1 MAEKILSAGIMG
13 LTTQIVEVEAD
24 MGGGDLGIF
33 SIVGLPDKAISEA
46 KERVRSAIKSLD
58 LKFPRRKIIVNLAPA
73 DFKKYGPG
81 YDLPIAISILSILY
95 KFDFNFKD
103 SVFLGELA
111 LNGDLRSINGILSI
125 ASSLQKNGIKKIY
138 LPYNNYQEANI
149 ISGLEIFPIKNLKEL
164 FLFFLKKII
173 IKPIIGDNKNIK
185 RDDALISP
193 ALNMANIKG
202 QKQAKR
208 ALEISAAGSHNILL
222 FGPPGSGKT
231 MLARSLVSIL
241 PSLNQKEFLEIN
253 KIFSVAGK
261 LNNKKLIFNRPFR
274 APHHTAS
281 SVSLLGGGSWPKP
294 GEVSLA
300 HRGILFFDEFSEF
313 PKFILENLRQPL
325 EDGFINICRT
335 AYSVIFPANF
345 MLVAS
350 MNPCPCGYLG
360 DKNNK
365 CICSNPQLLNYR
377 KKISGPIVDRIDIFI
392 EVPRVNFNNLISNNE
407 EEPSFDIRCRVEQAR
422 KIQIGRFKNLGII
435 SNSEMNVA
443 DIKKFC
449 QVDKLTQ
456 ELLKEA
462 VEKLNLSAR
471 SYFRVLKLART
482 ISDLKGNNDVE
493 FNDVAEAL
501 QYKLNFK

>member
-24 MGGGDLGIF
+24 MGGGDLGVF

-46 KERVRSAIKSLD
+46 KERVRSAIKSLG
-58 LKFPRRKIIVNLAPA
+58 LKFPRRKIVVNLAPA
-73 DFKKYGPG
+73 DFKKYGPS

-95 KFDFNFKD
+95 KFDFDFKS

-111 LNGDLRSINGILSI
+111 LNGDLRSINGVLSI
-125 ASSLQKNGIKKIY
+125 VSNLQKDGVQKIY
-138 LPYNNYQEANI
+138 LPYNNCKEASI

-164 FLFFLKKII
+164 FFFLLKKTII
-173 IKPIIGDNKNIK
+173 SPVFGSVKNIVNK
-185 RDDALISP
+185 SP
-193 ALNMANIKG
+193 KINHGFDMTNIKG

-261 LNNKKLIFNRPFR
+261 LNNKELIFDRPFR
-274 APHHTAS
+274 SPHHTSS

-335 AYSVIFPANF
+335 AYSVVFPANF

-365 CICSNPQLLNYR
+365 CFCSSSQLLNYR
-377 KKISGPIVDRIDIFI
+377 KKISGPIIDRIDIFV
-392 EVPRVNFNNLISNNE
+392 EVPKVNFNNLISNKE
-407 EEPSFDIRCRVEQAR
+407 EEASSNIKSRVESAR
-422 KIQIGRFKNLGII
+422 KIQSERFSRLGIF

-443 DIKKFC
+443 DVKRFC
-449 QVDKLTQ
+449 ILDKLTQ
-456 ELLKEA
+456 KLLREA

-482 ISDLKGNNDVE
+482 IADLSGNKE
-493 FNDVAEAL
+493 ISFNDVAEAL
-501 QYKLNFK
+501 QYKLNFR